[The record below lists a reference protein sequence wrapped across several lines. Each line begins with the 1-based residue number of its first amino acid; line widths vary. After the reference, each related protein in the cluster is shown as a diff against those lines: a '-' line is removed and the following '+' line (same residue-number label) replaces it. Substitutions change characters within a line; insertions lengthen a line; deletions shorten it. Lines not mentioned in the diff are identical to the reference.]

1 MIKKIHIYL
10 VEPKTGYI
18 ISQRD
23 KIIRTNVFK
32 NDWLDTSLQ
41 FIRNILYDRAPT
53 RFNNCTIQISV
64 EDSTEK
70 EYNAQLQLF
79 SQLDIFA

>member
-1 MIKKIHIYL
+1 MIKKIRIYL

-23 KIIRTNVFK
+23 KIIRTNVYK
-32 NDWLDTSLQ
+32 KDWLDTSLK

-64 EDSTEK
+64 EDASEQ
-70 EYNAQLQLF
+70 ELNAQLQLY
-79 SQLDIFA
+79 SSLDTFV